1 MGKQGEKID
10 GKQKRL
16 DGDTEKMESSRKVI
30 FMINKP
36 EMSKEIIKCIK
47 KESSEQIKKKIK
59 GIEEDRKVIYGIFR
73 KIWENRFR
81 ETEKNRIS
89 VI

>member
-16 DGDTEKMESSRKVI
+16 DGDTEKTESSRKVI

-47 KESSEQIKKKIK
+47 KESSEQIKK
-59 GIEEDRKVIYGIFR
+59 R
-73 KIWENRFR
+73 
-81 ETEKNRIS
+81 
-89 VI
+89 

>member
-16 DGDTEKMESSRKVI
+16 DGDTEKTESSRKVI

-36 EMSKEIIKCIK
+36 EMSKEIIKVLKRNQVNKLK
-47 KESSEQIKKKIK
+47 KDKGNRRRQESYLWHIQKNMGKQIQ
-59 GIEEDRKVIYGIFR
+59 G
-73 KIWENRFR
+73 N
-81 ETEKNRIS
+81 
-89 VI
+89 

>member
-16 DGDTEKMESSRKVI
+16 DGDTEEKIDGKQKRSDGDTEKTESSRKVI

-36 EMSKEIIKCIK
+36 EMSKEITKCIK
-47 KESSEQIKKKIK
+47 KESSEQIKK
-59 GIEEDRKVIYGIFR
+59 R
-73 KIWENRFR
+73 
-81 ETEKNRIS
+81 
-89 VI
+89 